1 MRVDGSAKGVTMG
14 EINSNSDV
22 EPKIV
27 GVSSV
32 DDSKTERQERLLG
45 WDQEKI
51 ENTTVLVIGAGAL
64 GNEICKNL
72 ALLGIGKIILVDF
85 DDIVLSNLNRCIFFR
100 EHDIKG
106 KYLKVD
112 VVKREISKL
121 NPETMVVPIADKIEN
136 LDAEIY
142 EETDVA
148 VGAVDNDAARLELN
162 YMCFQH
168 GIPLVD
174 GGIHGFRG
182 NVKVVFPPHS
192 ACLACNLTFLD
203 YASIYKKDPCTG
215 EDVETNDPK
224 LPGIAT
230 TSSIISALQV
240 QEVLK
245 IVQGIDEFKAEGH
258 WNEEI
263 GIPIVGKVLFFNGVN
278 NYTNIYGIK
287 KDPFCPVCGSSD
299 FG

>member
-1 MRVDGSAKGVTMG
+1 MRET
-14 EINSNSDV
+14 NLHSNLH
-22 EPKIV
+22 PKILD
-27 GVSSV
+27 VSSV
-32 DDSKTERQERLLG
+32 DDSRTERQERLLG
-45 WDQEKI
+45 WDQEKV
-51 ENTTVLVIGAGAL
+51 EKAVVLVVGAGAL

-72 ALLGIGKIILVDF
+72 ALLGVGKIILVDF

-100 EHDIKG
+100 ESDIK
-106 KYLKVD
+106 KKFLKVD
-112 VVKREISKL
+112 VVKREISKI
-121 NPETMVVPIADKIEN
+121 NSETDLVPMAEKIEN
-136 LDAEIY
+136 LGTEIY

-148 VGAVDNDAARLELN
+148 IGAVDNDAARLELN
-162 YMCFQH
+162 YRCFQY
-168 GIPLVD
+168 GIPIVD

-245 IVQGIDEFKAEGH
+245 IIQGIDEFKSEGH

-263 GIPIVGKVLFFNGVN
+263 GIPLLGKVLFFNGIN
-278 NYTNIYGIK
+278 NYVNIYGMA
-287 KDPFCPVCGSSD
+287 KDPFCPICGSFD
-299 FG
+299 LD